1 MVTLLAVGTAAYAQT
16 ASSMNSDSQNTKQ
29 IIGEWESTG
38 GSAKSEPQNK
48 QIIGEW
54 EATGGSAQREPEN
67 EPVIGQWDT
76 TGGSAVAPTH
86 HH

>member
-1 MVTLLAVGTAAYAQT
+1 MALRTIAATMVTLLAVGTAAYAQT
-16 ASSMNSDSQNTKQ
+16 ASSMNSDSQNT
-29 IIGEWESTG
+29 
-38 GSAKSEPQNK
+38 K